1 MIDDLR
7 KNGSGYYDET
17 AYKAIKNTMKN
28 PTGGGYTMNK
38 GEFLEKDIVTVEC
51 TNGAQDFLLLK
62 CHEDYATALL
72 LRDKKYKENNIKVI
86 GRSVMYADAGR
97 PAYVYYDKISGY
109 VKTIKDQEFTDI
121 QASIAKAMGLVID
134 RETAPAP
141 EYVPQG
147 SESTVPEELEMLCK
161 QVANC
166 CKKLDDMQPEVP
178 QENVEKLKTSI
189 IRLEAERDVYKE
201 LFMMANGAKGDND
214 GSENKSEK

>member
-28 PTGGGYTMNK
+28 PTRGGSTMNK

-121 QASIAKAMGLVID
+121 QASIAKAMGLVINW
-134 RETAPAP
+134 ETAPAP
-141 EYVPQG
+141 EYVPQSG
-147 SESTVPEELEMLCK
+147 EAMVPEELDMLCK
-161 QVANC
+161 QVADC
-166 CKKLDDMQPEVP
+166 CKKLDNMQPEVP

>member
-1 MIDDLR
+1 
-7 KNGSGYYDET
+7 
-17 AYKAIKNTMKN
+17 
-28 PTGGGYTMNK
+28 MNK
-38 GEFLEKDIVTVEC
+38 GDFFEKDVVTVEC
-51 TNGAQDFLLLK
+51 TNGTQDFLLLK

-72 LRDKKYKENNIKVI
+72 LRDKKCKENNIKVI
-86 GRSVMYADAGR
+86 ARSVMYADAGR

-121 QASIAKAMGLVID
+121 QASIAKAMGLVINW
-134 RETAPAP
+134 ETAPAP

-147 SESTVPEELEMLCK
+147 GESTVPEELEMLCK
-161 QVANC
+161 QVTDC
-166 CKKLDDMQPEVP
+166 CKKLDNMQPEAP

-214 GSENKSEK
+214 GTENKSEK

>member
-28 PTGGGYTMNK
+28 PTGGGSTMNN
-38 GEFLEKDIVTVEC
+38 GEFFEKDM
-51 TNGAQDFLLLK
+51 K

-72 LRDKKYKENNIKVI
+72 LREKKYRENNVKII
-86 GRSVMYADAGR
+86 GRSIMYADAGR

-166 CKKLDDMQPEVP
+166 CKKLDDMQPEAP

-201 LFMMANGAKGDND
+201 LFMMANGTKGDND